1 MVTENTTPTEAES
14 LTVTEAARRLN
25 VSERTV
31 YRMLQSG
38 KIQRASMSDNRR
50 TYVILNNDL
59 SLKGSRDQPTKTD
72 TLSDMTS
79 LQTMKAELEEKSR
92 IIGQLIE
99 NQRDM
104 LQTIQQ
110 LQLQLSELARWILT
124 QQKDNQEKQ
133 GNASATPQN
142 SSSQTRELLRRWF
155 RL

>member
-1 MVTENTTPTEAES
+1 MATEHMSSLEAEP

-31 YRMLQSG
+31 YRMLRAG
-38 KIQRASMSDNRR
+38 KIRRAILSDKRR
-50 TYVILNNDL
+50 TYVVISENFDL
-59 SLKGSRDQPTKTD
+59 KKAAQTSDLTDRMPDQA
-72 TLSDMTS
+72 S
-79 LQTMKAELEEKSR
+79 LQTMQAELEEKSR

-124 QQKDNQEKQ
+124 RQRDNQEKQ
-133 GNASATPQN
+133 TNGTSQ
-142 SSSQTRELLRRWF
+142 SSNSQTRELLRRWF
-155 RL
+155 RI